1 MTHRIAPATTPE
13 DIAAA
18 AGLIRVYAASL
29 PVDLG
34 YQDFE
39 AEVAGLPGAYAPPRG
54 ALILARDEAGAP
66 IGCGAIR
73 PLSPEIAEMKRL
85 YVVPSARD
93 TGLGRALAE
102 ALIAR
107 SARLGYG
114 RIRLD
119 TLPSMARALELYR
132 SLGFCEIAPYYE
144 TPVAGTVFLECPLS
158 ASPSGRSRPA
168 EPS

>member
-18 AGLIRVYAASL
+18 AGLVRVYAASL

-54 ALILARDEAGAP
+54 ALILARNEAGAP

-85 YVVPSARD
+85 YVVPSARG

-102 ALIAR
+102 ALIAE

-114 RIRLD
+114 TLRLD
-119 TLPSMARALELYR
+119 TLPSMAGALALYR
-132 SLGFCEIAPYYE
+132 TLGFREIPAYYQ
-144 TPVAGTVFLECPLS
+144 TPVAGTVFLERALS
-158 ASPSGRSRPA
+158 TQGHGVDPY
-168 EPS
+168 